1 MIFNDREKASD
12 IQRQLS
18 NGGSFLDLARANSV
32 DPATAEGGGY
42 LGDVETAQL
51 DPAWSSAALPL
62 EPGETS
68 PIIEANGKYFI
79 VQRMSRTFR
88 QEAEAVFNS
97 AMDLRKQGR
106 VQDSSRE
113 LLGALK
119 LYPRLLRALTYLGI
133 EYGEGGNAQTGA
145 AILEITTRLYPRD
158 AGAHFNLGIAYGA
171 LGNSNEIA
179 EYQQTI
185 DIDPDYVPAYLNRG
199 GALYSKG
206 HYEEAIKI
214 YREGLNVNPLTASL
228 HYSLSLTLRAENK
241 VAEADTE
248 LAIAK
253 NIDPEVG
260 SH

>member
-1 MIFNDREKASD
+1 MADEKRGAFTISEHWIRAPLNQKRTVALNAAGRTTIVPRHLFLRLMIFNDREKASD

-133 EYGEGGNAQTGA
+133 EYGEGEMPRPV
-145 AILEITTRLYPRD
+145 LPFSRSRPVCTRVTLARISIW
-158 AGAHFNLGIAYGA
+158 ALHTAHLATRTKSPN
-171 LGNSNEIA
+171 
-179 EYQQTI
+179 T
-185 DIDPDYVPAYLNRG
+185 
-199 GALYSKG
+199 SK
-206 HYEEAIKI
+206 
-214 YREGLNVNPLTASL
+214 
-228 HYSLSLTLRAENK
+228 LSTSIRIMCRL
-241 VAEADTE
+241 
-248 LAIAK
+248 I
-253 NIDPEVG
+253 
-260 SH
+260 